1 MPSKWRGICG
11 SLLIA
16 LGITQ
21 LYSFISAV
29 IGYFNAEENSFVF
42 VWNYWMLLFFWC
54 RTFLLLVLFL

>member
-42 VWNYWMLLFFWC
+42 VWNYWMLLFFG
-54 RTFLLLVLFL
+54 